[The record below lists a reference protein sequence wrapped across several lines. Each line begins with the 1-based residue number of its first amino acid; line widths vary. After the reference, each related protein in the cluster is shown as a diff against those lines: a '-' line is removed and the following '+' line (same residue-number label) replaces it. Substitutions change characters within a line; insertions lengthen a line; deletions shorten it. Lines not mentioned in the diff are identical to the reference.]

1 MDQTNIARRGGHP
14 RQRCKRRLK
23 KSSKNSVMAGV
34 SIGPK
39 GKKRPSDV
47 ISSAVKVIRIASGEE
62 SEDFGPEAGE
72 NQAAAELGR
81 MGGTKRAEDMTP
93 ERPA

>member
-1 MDQTNIARRGGHP
+1 
-14 RQRCKRRLK
+14 
-23 KSSKNSVMAGV
+23 MASL

-62 SEDFGPEAGE
+62 SEDFGPETGR

-81 MGGTKRAEDMTP
+81 MGGKKRAAGMTP
-93 ERPA
+93 ERSAEIANKAAKLR